1 MKCRKCINSVRRT
14 KQTSTGSRIVILWG
28 GRCVEHCFLVAD
40 EGVLCREGLVA
51 LLQRIRRNVRVVQA
65 NSLAGVIEIL
75 SDDRSVDVAIV
86 DLGLSGLGG
95 IDGVRHL
102 RTHFPQVRIVVT
114 ATALRRDLIVDC
126 LRAGV
131 HGYISKTMPAEEI
144 VEALE
149 TIDSKRIFVPSIMS
163 EEGEEVGFRE
173 PPRPLSERQREVLAA
188 LATGKSNKE
197 IAWQLRIS
205 EGTVKVHV
213 HALFRALGVHNRVGA
228 VAAFMDIESR
238 PTTFEPP
245 LPGLLHANQQVGHRR
260 V

>member
-1 MKCRKCINSVRRT
+1 M
-14 KQTSTGSRIVILWG
+14 
-28 GRCVEHCFLVAD
+28 EHNFLVAD

-51 LLQRIRRNVRVVQA
+51 LLQRIRRKVRVAQA
-65 NSLAGVIEIL
+65 DSLAGVTEIL
-75 SDDRSVDVAIV
+75 STDQSIEVAIV

-95 IDGVRHL
+95 IHGIRYL
-102 RTHFPQVRIVVT
+102 RAHFPQVRIVVT
-114 ATALRRDLIVDC
+114 AISLRRDLVVDC

-131 HGYISKTMPAEEI
+131 HGCISKSMPVEEI

-163 EEGEEVGFRE
+163 EEGEKAGFRE

-228 VAAFMDIESR
+228 AAALMDIESG
-238 PTTFEPP
+238 PPAFEPP
-245 LPGLLHANQQVGHRR
+245 PPDLLHAHQQIGHRAAKR
-260 V
+260 HG

>member
-1 MKCRKCINSVRRT
+1 
-14 KQTSTGSRIVILWG
+14 
-28 GRCVEHCFLVAD
+28 VEHCFLVAD

-51 LLQRIRRNVRVVQA
+51 LLQRIRRNVRAEQA
-65 NSLAGVIEIL
+65 SSLAGVIEIL
-75 SDDRSVDVAIV
+75 SGDPTVEIAIV

-114 ATALRRDLIVDC
+114 AIALRRDLIVDC

-131 HGYISKTMPAEEI
+131 HGYISKSMPVEEI
-144 VEALE
+144 LEALE
-149 TIDSKRIFVPSIMS
+149 TIDNKRIFVPSVMS
-163 EEGEEVGFRE
+163 EEGGEVGFRE

-228 VAAFMDIESR
+228 VAAFMDIESS

-245 LPGLLHANQQVGHRR
+245 LPGLLQANRQVGHRR